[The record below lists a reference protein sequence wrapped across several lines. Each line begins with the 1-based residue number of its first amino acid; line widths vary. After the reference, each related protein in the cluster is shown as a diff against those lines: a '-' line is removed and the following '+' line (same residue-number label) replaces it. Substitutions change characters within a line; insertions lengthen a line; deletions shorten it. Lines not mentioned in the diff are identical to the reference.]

1 MTLQRLAEL
10 SGVSVG
16 TISKAFSGSG
26 EISER
31 TREKI
36 FRIAREHDCFDKY
49 YKAPREH
56 PLVALMFPEPE
67 SEYYAKSI
75 GILEGALK
83 ERGADVIVAFTRF
96 DPEVAARI
104 FRELAYR
111 MKVDGV
117 IMSGWG
123 GLIKNSDEL
132 PLINISNSGRRPHN
146 ADTVKVDIEGGILSL
161 VQTVKAYGH
170 RRVGFIGESLTLLKE
185 EMLRRALRTAG
196 LPVYDEYIT
205 MADGRFEEAGERG
218 MRTLIERGE
227 LPSVIVTAY
236 DRIAYGAIRY
246 ARKCGLRIP
255 DDVSFVGMDDIS
267 SASYLNIPLSSLH
280 TDFETACPIIV
291 ELLFKRMD
299 NRHYRSRTAI
309 TVPVTLRIRE
319 SLKNISES

>member
-16 TISKAFSGSG
+16 TISKAFSGSD
-26 EISER
+26 EISKK

-36 FRIAREHDCFDKY
+36 FSIAREHDCFDKY
-49 YKAPREH
+49 YKAPREN

-83 ERGADVIVAFTRF
+83 ERDADVIVAFTHF
-96 DPEVAARI
+96 DPEIEARR

-111 MKVDGV
+111 MKVDGI
-117 IMSGWG
+117 IMSGSG
-123 GLIKNSDEL
+123 NLIKNSDEL
-132 PLINISNSGRRPHN
+132 PLINISNDGKRSSN
-146 ADTVKVDIEGGILSL
+146 ADTVTVCIQDGIVSL
-161 VQTVKAYGH
+161 VRTIKEYGH
-170 RRVGFIGESLTLLKE
+170 RKVGFIGEGLTSLKE
-185 EMLRRALRTAG
+185 EMLRRALRTVG
-196 LPVYDEYIT
+196 LPVCDKYIT
-205 MADGRFEEAGERG
+205 VADGRFEEAGERG

-246 ARKCGLRIP
+246 ARANGLRIP
-255 DDVSFVGMDDIS
+255 DDVSFVGMDDIP
-267 SASYLNIPLSSLH
+267 SASYLGIPLSSLH
-280 TDFETACPIIV
+280 ADFEMACPIIV
-291 ELLFKRMD
+291 ELLFKRIN
-299 NRHYRSRTAI
+299 NRHYRSRTDI
-309 TVPVTLRIRE
+309 TVPVTLQIRE